1 MKVVNETASCLFFCQ
16 FKIVTTKEIEKYS
29 FSGSGGIELKPTTS
43 PNPIHHE
50 HELQL
55 ALDAI
60 RKDLRIS
67 SALDSD
73 DIHKALLKAGIKE
86 LI

>member
-1 MKVVNETASCLFFCQ
+1 MVLLVVSSVVSEDAPPS
-16 FKIVTTKEIEKYS
+16 EIA
-29 FSGSGGIELKPTTS
+29 
-43 PNPIHHE
+43 HHE

-73 DIHKALLKAGIKE
+73 DIHKALLKAGFKK